1 MIAMSFINAHISKFD
16 GLEAEYCPARDTA
29 LGPVKASVS
38 VEMNHEAIG
47 YARLYLSIED
57 ARTLAEQLPQI
68 LMMHDVAERLVAE
81 KAA

>member
-1 MIAMSFINAHISKFD
+1 M
-16 GLEAEYCPARDTA
+16 ARGRVLPGARTPHRGRS
-29 LGPVKASVS
+29 GPRVS

-68 LMMHDVAERLVAE
+68 LMMHDVAERLAAE

>member
-1 MIAMSFINAHISKFD
+1 MSKFD
-16 GLEAEYCPARDTA
+16 GIEAEYCPARDTA
-29 LGPVKASVS
+29 SGPLRASVS
-38 VEMNHEAIG
+38 VEMNHEVIG

-68 LMMHDVAERLVAE
+68 LMMHDVAERLAAE

>member
-1 MIAMSFINAHISKFD
+1 
-16 GLEAEYCPARDTA
+16 
-29 LGPVKASVS
+29 
-38 VEMNHEAIG
+38 MNHEAIG

-68 LMMHDVAERLVAE
+68 LMMHDVAERLAAE